1 MVCGGAGLAA
11 VHVALGLEVG
21 VTAVTLAPEVPLFL
35 SASVSVTACPVPAGH
50 PDNLMPT
57 ADAALYQAKREGRNR
72 VVASRGKSG

>member
-1 MVCGGAGLAA
+1 VEEQPFRYQGSPHDLTISCG
-11 VHVALGLEVG
+11 
-21 VTAVTLAPEVPLFL
+21 
-35 SASVSVTACPVPAGH
+35 VTACPVPAGH